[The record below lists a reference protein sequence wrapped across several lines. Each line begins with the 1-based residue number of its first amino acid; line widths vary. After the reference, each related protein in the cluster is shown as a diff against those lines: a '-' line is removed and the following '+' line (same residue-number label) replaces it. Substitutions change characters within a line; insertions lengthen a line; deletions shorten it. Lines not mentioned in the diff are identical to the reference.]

1 MQSVQSQE
9 ENERIELEDI
19 EVLLVL
25 GYVRSTTLRI
35 YCGISFVGI
44 RAKLILACGLRLIRW
59 SHME

>member
-9 ENERIELEDI
+9 ENERIELEYI

-35 YCGISFVGI
+35 YWHFICRYPRETNFSLWISTN
-44 RAKLILACGLRLIRW
+44 
-59 SHME
+59 